1 MELIGVIIGYLLGC
15 AVSYW
20 IFIICENYINKGSED
35 PIYLPIRDRIYFSA
49 FSWIGAVVLFSFLI
63 SQCSRK

>member
-15 AVSYW
+15 VVSYG
-20 IFIICENYINKGSED
+20 IFLICENYINKGSDD
-35 PIYLPIRDRIYFSA
+35 PTHLPTKDRIYFSA
-49 FSWIGAVVLFSFLI
+49 FSWIGVVVLFSFLI